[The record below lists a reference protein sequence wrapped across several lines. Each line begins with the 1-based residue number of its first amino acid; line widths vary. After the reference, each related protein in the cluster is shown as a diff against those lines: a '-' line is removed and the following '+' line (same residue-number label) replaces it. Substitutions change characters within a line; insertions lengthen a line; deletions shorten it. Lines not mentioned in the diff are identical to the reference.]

1 MQLGRYRIVREIARS
16 NDIVY
21 EAQDP
26 QVGRRVAVKELALA
40 PDAEGAARVGRIE
53 RFFREARAAGQLSH
67 PNIVT
72 IHEVGEDAG
81 RYFIAME
88 YLEGQTLRQRLSA
101 GGPLPLTEVVRIGM
115 ALADALDYAHRAG
128 IVHRDIKPD
137 NVHLLPNNHVK
148 LTDFGIARILSE
160 TALTVAGQI
169 FGTPSYMSPEQVK
182 GLPIDARSDLF
193 SLGILLWEMTAGRKP
208 FTGDS
213 VVTITYHICNDP
225 TPPVP
230 GATPALEAVIQR
242 ATQKDP
248 AYRFS
253 SARELYEALEAV
265 ALSRTGVFAAANR
278 TGAFAASLPTP
289 APISPA
295 DFGTPRAPSLVG
307 AGGANST
314 VQYGAATQLGV
325 APLPALPTPPPNVA
339 VATPVALAPIPVQTR
354 GSYAWLWGALGGA
367 ALVVVGFLLAKSMQ
381 STPTTAPSFPVSGNT
396 APPSSGGSASKDPL
410 DQFIDQAVGKKLGG
424 GAGLPGGNNGGA
436 PSVAPQVR
444 QASEQELREA
454 NQAIQTGQQLMSQGR
469 YTEAAQQFYFA
480 KERAVGTDVGTQAQ
494 RLYDEAS
501 GHTDLFGG
509 AVKRGE

>member
-1 MQLGRYRIVREIARS
+1 MQLGRYKIVREIARS

-40 PDAEGAARVGRIE
+40 PDAAGAARVDRIE
-53 RFFREARAAGQLSH
+53 RFYREARAAGQLSH

-88 YLEGQTLRQRLSA
+88 YLEGQTLRERLTA
-101 GGPLPLTEVVRIGM
+101 NGPLPLTEVVRIGI

-137 NVHLLPNNHVK
+137 NVHVLPNNHIK

-160 TALTVAGQI
+160 SALTVAGQI
-169 FGTPSYMSPEQVK
+169 FGTPSYMSPEQIK
-182 GLPIDARSDLF
+182 GLPIDARSDIF
-193 SLGILLWEMTAGRKP
+193 ALGILLWEMTAGRKP

-248 AYRFS
+248 NARFTSAY
-253 SARELYEALEAV
+253 ELREALEAV
-265 ALSRTGVFAAANR
+265 AQSRTGVFAAANR
-278 TGAFAASLPTP
+278 TGAF
-289 APISPA
+289 
-295 DFGTPRAPSLVG
+295 G
-307 AGGANST
+307 AFPVNAT
-314 VQYGAATQLGV
+314 VQYGAATQLG
-325 APLPALPTPPPNVA
+325 AAPIQPPLPPPSGGAQSGGVMA
-339 VATPVALAPIPVQTR
+339 FAPIPVQTR

-367 ALVVVGFLLAKSMQ
+367 ALVIIGFLLAKTMLGTQSPSM
-381 STPTTAPSFPVSGNT
+381 T
-396 APPSSGGSASKDPL
+396 PPSSGSGGGGQQTAAKDPL
-410 DQFIDQAVGKKLGG
+410 DQFIDKALGNKLGG
-424 GAGLPGGNNGGA
+424 GMSSSSGTGGGGA
-436 PSVAPQVR
+436 PTVSPQVR

-454 NQAIQTGQQLMSQGR
+454 NQAIQNGQQLLNQNR
-469 YTEAAQQFYFA
+469 YSEAAQQFYFA
-480 KERAVGTDVGTQAQ
+480 KERAVGTEVGTQAQ
-494 RLYDEAS
+494 RLYDDAS

-509 AVKRGE
+509 AIKRGQ

>member
-1 MQLGRYRIVREIARS
+1 MQLGRYKIVREIARS

-40 PDAEGAARVGRIE
+40 PDAAGAARVDRIE
-53 RFFREARAAGQLSH
+53 RFYREARAAGQLSH

-88 YLEGQTLRQRLSA
+88 YLEGQTLRQRLTA
-101 GGPLPLTEVVRIGM
+101 AGPLPLTEVVRIGI
-115 ALADALDYAHRAG
+115 ALADALDFAHRAG
-128 IVHRDIKPD
+128 IVHRDLKPD

-160 TALTVAGQI
+160 SALTVAGQI
-169 FGTPSYMSPEQVK
+169 FGTPSYMSPEQIK
-182 GLPIDARSDLF
+182 GLPIDARSDIF
-193 SLGILLWEMTAGRKP
+193 ALGILLWEMTAGRKP

-248 AYRFS
+248 NARFY
-253 SARELYEALEAV
+253 SAHELREALEAV
-265 ALSRTGVFAAANR
+265 AQSRTGVFAAANR
-278 TGAFAASLPTP
+278 TSLPPQPPPGGGAFP
-289 APISPA
+289 APISAA
-295 DFGTPRAPSLVG
+295 DFGAPAPSTPPLG
-307 AGGANST
+307 NAT
-314 VQYGAATQLGV
+314 VQYGAATQLG
-325 APLPALPTPPPNVA
+325 APPLAPVA
-339 VATPVALAPIPVQTR
+339 VPAHGLAPIPVQTR

-367 ALVVVGFLLAKSMQ
+367 ALVIIGFLLAKTMV
-381 STPTTAPSFPVSGNT
+381 APAVP
-396 APPSSGGSASKDPL
+396 SGGGFTAAPAPASGGTQTATKDPL
-410 DQFIDQAVGKKLGG
+410 DQFIDGAISKKLGG
-424 GAGLPGGNNGGA
+424 GGMVPTSSGSGSSTSA
-436 PSVAPQVR
+436 PAPPR

-454 NQAIQTGQQLMSQGR
+454 NQAIQTGQQLLSQNR
-469 YTEAAQQFYFA
+469 YNEAAQQFYFA
-480 KERAVGTDVGTQAQ
+480 KERAVGTDVGAQAQ
-494 RLYDEAS
+494 RLYDDAS
-501 GHTDLFGG
+501 GRSDLFGG
-509 AVKRGE
+509 AIKRGE

>member
-1 MQLGRYRIVREIARS
+1 MQLGRYKIVREIARS

-40 PDAEGAARVGRIE
+40 PDAAGAVRVDRIE
-53 RFFREARAAGQLSH
+53 RFYREARAAGQLSH

-72 IHEVGEDAG
+72 IHEVGEDNG
-81 RYFIAME
+81 HYFIAME
-88 YLEGQTLRQRLSA
+88 YLEGQTLRERLTA
-101 GGPLPLTEVVRIGM
+101 NGPLPLTEVVRIGI

-137 NVHLLPNNHVK
+137 NVHVLPNNHIK

-160 TALTVAGQI
+160 SALTVAGQI
-169 FGTPSYMSPEQVK
+169 FGTPSYMSPEQIK
-182 GLPIDARSDLF
+182 GLPIDARSDIF
-193 SLGILLWEMTAGRKP
+193 ALGILLWEMTAGRKP

-248 AYRFS
+248 NARFTSAY
-253 SARELYEALEAV
+253 ELREALEAV
-265 ALSRTGVFAAANR
+265 AQSRTGVFAAANR
-278 TGAFAASLPTP
+278 TGAFGASFAAP
-289 APISPA
+289 APISAA
-295 DFGTPRAPSLVG
+295 DFGG
-307 AGGANST
+307 ASPVNAT
-314 VQYGAATQLGV
+314 IQYGAATQLGAAPIQPSPL
-325 APLPALPTPPPNVA
+325 APLPITGGGGRMGG
-339 VATPVALAPIPVQTR
+339 LAPIPVQTR

-367 ALVVVGFLLAKSMQ
+367 ALVIIGFLLAKTMLGTQ
-381 STPTTAPSFPVSGNT
+381 TPTMAL
-396 APPSSGGSASKDPL
+396 PSSGAGGGGQQTAAKDPL
-410 DQFIDQAVGKKLGG
+410 DQFIDKALGNKLGG
-424 GAGLPGGNNGGA
+424 GMAPSSGTGGGGA
-436 PSVAPQVR
+436 PRVSPQVR

-454 NQAIQTGQQLMSQGR
+454 NQAIQNGQQLLNQNR
-469 YTEAAQQFYFA
+469 YSEAAQQFYFA
-480 KERAVGTDVGTQAQ
+480 KERAVGTEVGTQAQ
-494 RLYDEAS
+494 RLYDDAS

-509 AVKRGE
+509 AIKRGQ

>member
-1 MQLGRYRIVREIARS
+1 MQLGRYTILREIARS

-40 PDAEGAARVGRIE
+40 PDAAGAARVDRIE
-53 RFFREARAAGQLSH
+53 RFYREARAAGQLSH

-88 YLEGQTLRQRLSA
+88 YLEGQTLRQQLMA
-101 GGPLPLTEVVRIGM
+101 NGPLPLTEVVRIGI
-115 ALADALDYAHRAG
+115 ALADALDFAHSKN
-128 IVHRDIKPD
+128 IVHRDLKPD
-137 NVHLLPNNHVK
+137 NVHILPGGQVK

-169 FGTPSYMSPEQVK
+169 FGTPSYMSPEQIK
-182 GLPIDARSDLF
+182 GLPIDARSDIF

-242 ATQKDP
+242 ATQKD
-248 AYRFS
+248 ANARFY
-253 SARELYEALEAV
+253 SAHELREALEAV
-265 ALSRTGVFAAANR
+265 AQSRTGVFAAANR
-278 TGAFAASLPTP
+278 TGAFAASLPQP
-289 APISPA
+289 APISAA
-295 DFGTPRAPSLVG
+295 DFGGSVG
-307 AGGANST
+307 NGT

-325 APLPALPTPPPNVA
+325 APAAMPAPAPM
-339 VATPVALAPIPVQTR
+339 PVQNAMMPIPVQTR
-354 GSYAWLWGALGGA
+354 GGYGWLWGALGGA
-367 ALVVVGFLLAKSMQ
+367 GLVVVGFLLAKTMMPAQ
-381 STPTTAPSFPVSGNT
+381 NSTSGGFT
-396 APPSSGGSASKDPL
+396 APPPVTTSTGTQTAAKDPL
-410 DQFIDQAVGKKLGG
+410 DSFIDQAIGKKLGG
-424 GAGLPGGNNGGA
+424 GAGLTPGSGSSA
-436 PSVAPQVR
+436 PAAAPQAR

-454 NQAIQTGQQLMSQGR
+454 SKAIQSGQQLMSQGR
-469 YTEAAQQFYFA
+469 NAEAAQQFYFA
-480 KERAVGTDVGTQAQ
+480 KERAIGTDVGTQAQ

-501 GHTDLFGG
+501 NHTDLFGG
-509 AVKRGE
+509 AIKRGE